1 MHFHSSTR
9 FYVFVLLC
17 LSLLALP
24 VIAQD
29 TPPAP
34 QNLPEALAYV
44 PDIPLSRNSIV
55 GYGALHVAEQYISDL
70 PPVDTT
76 AQWLDQSRAER
87 TAWAMAFPSTAGI
100 PTLTEAFA
108 EAERVPEVMGFD
120 LFDIQHML
128 SFGRP
133 PNTAQILFGDF
144 DPATVI
150 AAHEARGY
158 SLGPEFG
165 PFQKICQPAGCNTPT
180 VMVPRER
187 LLANPFGGN
196 LGIEQPVIVSE
207 TLMMSSGATPTLEL
221 ITEMLVEDDP
231 TLADDPA
238 YIATARLLESRGLL
252 RQAML
257 IPPQTIRALYG
268 RTPANE
274 QDAARLEG
282 LRETARGLF
291 SPFGSLPEYDLV
303 GFGDVIQVEDEQL
316 QAVMLL
322 TYATQEDAEAA
333 ASILNGR
340 LGLLDQLETGV
351 AALTY
356 ASLFNDRG
364 FEVLPVEAI
373 TDEDTGISTT
383 VLTWSGPL
391 LNSVEDFAEAP
402 IAAQDIYNL
411 LAQMLY
417 NDDLPWLTTEA
428 VESSGAAGGA

>member
-1 MHFHSSTR
+1 MHFHSVIR
-9 FYVFVLLC
+9 LFFFVVFC
-17 LSLLALP
+17 FSLFAAP
-24 VIAQD
+24 VTAQEA
-29 TPPAP
+29 PPTP
-34 QNLPEALAYV
+34 QNLAEAIAYI

-70 PPVDTT
+70 SPVDST
-76 AQWLDQSRAER
+76 AAWLDQSRAER

-100 PTLTEAFA
+100 PTLTETFS

-120 LFDIQHML
+120 LFDIQYML

-133 PNTAQILFGDF
+133 PNTAQMLFGDF
-144 DPATVI
+144 DPAAVI
-150 AAHEARGY
+150 AAHEARDY
-158 SLGPEFG
+158 SQGPEFG
-165 PFQKICQPAGCNTPT
+165 PFQKICQPDGCNAPT
-180 VMVPRER
+180 RMVPRER

-207 TLMMSSGATPTLEL
+207 NLVMSSGATPTLEL
-221 ITEMLVEDDP
+221 ITEMLVEDET
-231 TLADDPA
+231 TLAEDAA
-238 YIATARLLESRGLL
+238 YLATARLLDASGLL

-257 IPPQTIRALYG
+257 IPPQTINALYD

-274 QDAARLEG
+274 QDAARLEN

-291 SPFGSLPEYDLV
+291 SPFGNLPEYELI
-303 GFGDVIQVEDEQL
+303 GFGDVIQVENEQL

-333 ASILNGR
+333 AGILNGR
-340 LGLLDQLETGV
+340 LGLIDQLETSV
-351 AALTY
+351 TPLTY

-364 FEVLPVEAI
+364 FEVLPVEVV
-373 TDEDTGISTT
+373 TDEATGISAA
-383 VLTWSGPL
+383 VLTWSGEL
-391 LNSVEDFAEAP
+391 LTSVEDFAEAP
-402 IAAQDIYNL
+402 IPPQDIYNL

-428 VESSGAAGGA
+428 VEASGAAGGA